1 MMRSVDSGL
10 AEALKDYVVLQVQQ
24 ETGRRPNMAQWTVVK
39 PAGLPQQTN
48 GSDCGVFVL
57 VFAALVAADA
67 AVVVGQSDE
76 LELRRAIVTALLR
89 GKL

>member
-10 AEALKDYVVLQVQQ
+10 AEALKDYVALQVQQ
-24 ETGRRPNMAQWTVVK
+24 ETGGRPDMAQWTVVK
-39 PAGLPQQTN
+39 PASLPQQTN
-48 GSDCGVFVL
+48 GSDCGVAVL
-57 VFAALVAADA
+57 AFAALVAADA

-76 LELRRAIVTALLR
+76 LELRRAIVAALLR